1 MLNFAEYLSA
11 DDIAAVE
18 KLKAGEGR
26 VVRNGLKKIAACRDE
41 NGQLHLH
48 SAACTHLGGV
58 VHWNT
63 LEQCWDCPCHG
74 SKFRPDGNVASG
86 PATRPLVE
94 LAHTIDPRSGD
105 LIVHVS

>member
-1 MLNFAEYLSA
+1 MA
-11 DDIAAVE
+11 DDIGVVE

-26 VVRNGLKKIAACRDE
+26 VVRNGLKKIAACREE

-48 SAACTHLGGV
+48 SAACTHLGCI

-74 SKFRPDGNVASG
+74 SQFAPDGTALNG
-86 PATRPLVE
+86 PAVEPLAKVKHSRKLE
-94 LAHTIDPRSGD
+94 AAEYGGGADYAIGLGRF
-105 LIVHVS
+105 